1 MQSSKLPIKKSLYAV
16 YLIGVRK
23 KRLSSLQLAC
33 KLGIARG
40 TAWRLGHKTRE
51 MWSQDALFPMYGELK
66 IDGSCVSGLEKR
78 EHKHNRMY
86 AGRGTIGMQPAMGRP
101 QRDNRQIH
109 NWPADF
115 TPARVLQPHI
125 RVNVE
130 PDSTVYTKCVGAF
143 EGMHHHQHE
152 VVAHGVGEYVRDK
165 VGTNEIESIWT
176 PLNRE
181 IIDSYQ
187 HVSVKRLFRYVDE
200 VYCLDDIWKAH
211 AFSLMAASAVE
222 IVGRGLMRRALVD
235 GDAT

>member
-16 YLIGVRK
+16 YLIGVCK

-40 TAWRLGHKTRE
+40 TAWWLGHKTRE
-51 MWSQDALFPMYGELK
+51 TWSQDALFPMYGEVK
-66 IDGSCVSGLEKR
+66 IDETCVSGLEKR
-78 EHKHNRMY
+78 ERKHNRMN
-86 AGRGTIGMQPAMGRP
+86 AGRGTIGMQPVMGMR
-101 QRDNRQIH
+101 QRDTRQIH

-130 PDSTVYTKCVGAF
+130 PDSIVYTECVGAF
-143 EGMHHHQHE
+143 EGMHHH
-152 VVAHGVGEYVRDK
+152 
-165 VGTNEIESIWT
+165 
-176 PLNRE
+176 
-181 IIDSYQ
+181 Q

-200 VYCLDDIWKAH
+200 VYCRDDSWKAH
-211 AFSLMAASAVE
+211 AFSFMAASAVE